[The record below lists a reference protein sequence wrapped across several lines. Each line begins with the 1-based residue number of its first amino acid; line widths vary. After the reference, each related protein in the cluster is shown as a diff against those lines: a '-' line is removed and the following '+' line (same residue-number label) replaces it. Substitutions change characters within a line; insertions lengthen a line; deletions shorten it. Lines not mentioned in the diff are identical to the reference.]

1 MTACGQWHEG
11 KEWGVMKRGLEVT
24 QMAGHRRS
32 LQGSDMKEEPARRSQ
47 RGELSSERAPPG
59 KKELWGM

>member
-1 MTACGQWHEG
+1 
-11 KEWGVMKRGLEVT
+11 MKRGLEVT